1 MQFLLKI
8 FFRNDSLTHWCGKL
22 RLIVK
27 CDNRWY
33 TGVEFLTGGG
43 KRNSLYLASVRDRKQ
58 KIYKREKTKA
68 QTA

>member
-8 FFRNDSLTHWCGKL
+8 FFRNDSLTHCCGKL

-33 TGVEFLTGGG
+33 TGVGFLTGGG
-43 KRNSLYLASVRDRKQ
+43 KRNPLYFTYVRDINQ
-58 KIYKREKTKA
+58 KINKREKTK
-68 QTA
+68 T